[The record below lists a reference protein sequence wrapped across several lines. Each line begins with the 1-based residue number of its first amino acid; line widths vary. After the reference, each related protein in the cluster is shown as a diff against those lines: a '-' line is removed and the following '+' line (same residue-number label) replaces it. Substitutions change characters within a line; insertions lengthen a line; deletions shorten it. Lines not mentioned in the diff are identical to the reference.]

1 MPKYKTN
8 WLDYRLPSGQD
19 YAVAVCGYSGRI
31 RHMTF
36 GNDEVRRMFVVSETI
51 EKECNVA
58 KHCLA
63 LDCPLNRTERE
74 HILHMLDM
82 HEDETLD
89 AETSRQWGT
98 ESALEGLLKFVE
110 KMNAAIPEE
119 LKKPTLLL

>member
-1 MPKYKTN
+1 MPKYKTK

-36 GNDEVRRMFVVSETI
+36 GKDDVRRMSVVSETV
-51 EKECNVA
+51 EQECNVA

-82 HEDETLD
+82 YEDETLD
-89 AETSRQWGT
+89 EETSRQWKT
-98 ESALEGLLKFVE
+98 ESALEGLIKFVE
-110 KMNAAIPEE
+110 KMDEAIPDEF
-119 LKKPTLLL
+119 KKPTLLT